1 MSYKNFR
8 FSDIKERFG
17 IHQTTKR
24 LFVTPTTPVEPSDL
38 LVSLLELSKGMPLTT
53 EKAVSEAIILP
64 ILREIRNL
72 NKDFIE
78 LFSGENLDAEK
89 SKGLNGECDFIFA
102 KAPGSV
108 ELTAPLIDV
117 CEAKK
122 GDIDNAKTLAQ
133 NAAQMIGARHFNQK
147 YNLPYTNIYGACTN
161 GYEWIFLYLEN
172 DIIYIDIDRYYLN
185 NLPQLLGVLQ
195 RVIST
200 FRD

>member
-8 FSDIKERFG
+8 FSDLKENFG

-24 LFVTPTTPVEPSDL
+24 LFVTPITPVEPSDL
-38 LVSLLELSKGMPLTT
+38 LIALLELSKGMPLTT

-78 LFSGENLDAEK
+78 LFSGENLDGEK

-195 RVIST
+195 RVITT

>member
-8 FSDIKERFG
+8 FSDIKESFG

-78 LFSGENLDAEK
+78 LFSGENLDGEK

-122 GDIDNAKTLAQ
+122 GDIDNSKTLAQ

-195 RVIST
+195 RVITT

>member
-8 FSDIKERFG
+8 FSDLKENFG
-17 IHQTTKR
+17 ILQTTKR
-24 LFVTPTTPVEPSDL
+24 LFDTPIVPVEPSDL
-38 LVSLLELSKGMPLTT
+38 LISLLELSKGMPLTT

-64 ILREIRNL
+64 ILREIRNR

-78 LFSGENLDAEK
+78 LFSGENLDGEK
-89 SKGLNGECDFIFA
+89 SKGLNGKCDFIFA
-102 KAPGSV
+102 KAPSSV

-172 DIIYIDIDRYYLN
+172 NTIYIDIDRYYLN

-195 RVIST
+195 RVINT